1 MQTKR
6 YTLTSDKFSGEI
18 IFEFTDMVLTK
29 YDTSNAELSDEQI
42 VYFAK
47 NLPRELA
54 EVEAFLNKSQS
65 AKFEEIKEEITFD
78 MFWNRYDDKQTS
90 SKKKTETKW
99 NKMTKSQQA
108 KAYNHVLKYF
118 ATLPFNTR
126 KKFAETYLN
135 AELWNN

>member
-6 YTLTSDKFSGEI
+6 YTLTSDKFKGEI
-18 IFEFTDMVLTK
+18 IFEFTDLVLTK
-29 YDTSNAELSDEQI
+29 YDTGSAELTDAQI

-54 EVEAFLNKSQS
+54 EVEAFLSKSPS

-78 MFWNRYDDKQTS
+78 MFWNRYDDKQSS
-90 SKKKTETKW
+90 SKKKTLTKW
-99 NKMTKSQQA
+99 NKMKQSEQI
-108 KAYNHVLKYF
+108 KAYNHIPKYF
-118 ATLPFNTR
+118 MSLPPNTR